1 MRSQSPYSLTDC
13 SRHTVAKRMVEI
25 RFGEGLSM
33 LVVSSTACVVRVT
46 MVLLL
51 PYRNLDFFEQFEV
64 TAKQAIG
71 FHSILGPALHV
82 LEMSQATTSLGR
94 GIAG

>member
-1 MRSQSPYSLTDC
+1 M
-13 SRHTVAKRMVEI
+13 
-25 RFGEGLSM
+25 
-33 LVVSSTACVVRVT
+33 VVSSTTCVRVT
-46 MVLLL
+46 TML
-51 PYRNLDFFEQFEV
+51 PPHRNLDFFERFEV

-82 LEMSQATTSLGR
+82 LEMSQAKTSLGR